1 MGKVPLPGLNGYI
14 IQSEKHLKNYNLID
28 DGFTFLPK
36 IFKEKEITSAKDG
49 LWETINGIYETGRKP
64 ETRFWEVGDDSNKI
78 IKIDKP
84 HLCNEKVWALITNK
98 RLGKALA
105 EETCSK
111 RVQVWHSQVVWK
123 PKSIKSS
130 GNAGWHRDSQY
141 WPFWGNDGL
150 FTAWIALSNVSVSS
164 GPVRFIPG
172 SNHWEKIRGLDFFD
186 KNLRSQEKI
195 LEEKYGDIK
204 VVSALLRAGQ
214 IGIHSSHTYHS
225 SCANLD
231 EVPRVGMVV
240 HFCTEHAKKR
250 SVKGIHSSYLDQLSN
265 FNVAPRIYDEKA

>member
-1 MGKVPLPGLNGYI
+1 MK
-14 IQSEKHLKNYNLID
+14 KRLKNYNLIN

-36 IFKEKEITSAKDG
+36 IFKKREITSARDG
-49 LWETINGIYETGRKP
+49 LWKTINGIYETGRKP
-64 ETRFWEVGDDSNKI
+64 EARFWEVGDDNNKI

-84 HLCNEKVWALITNK
+84 HLSNKKVWALITNK

-150 FTAWIALSNVSVSS
+150 FTAWIALSSVSVSS

-172 SNHWEKIRGLDFFD
+172 SNHWEDIGGLDFFD
-186 KNLRSQEKI
+186 KDLVSQEKI
-195 LEEKYGDIK
+195 LEEKHGDIK
-204 VVSALLRAGQ
+204 VVSALLSAGQ
-214 IGIHSSHTYHS
+214 VSIHSSQTYHS
-225 SCANLD
+225 SSANLD

-240 HFCTEHAKKR
+240 HFCTDRATKKP
-250 SVKGIHSSYLDQLSN
+250 VTGLNATYLDQLNDASISP
-265 FNVAPRIYDEKA
+265 VIYGGSP